1 MAELFIELLSE
12 EMPARLQIDA
22 RKKIIQLINEKLEKK
37 EINFKSSK
45 SFSTPKRLVFVI
57 DGIPDKII
65 KKKKIIKGPKVVAPQ
80 IALDG
85 FLKTNNLDRKDLY
98 KKKN

>member
-1 MAELFIELLSE
+1 MSEIFIELFTE
-12 EMPARLQIDA
+12 EIPAKLQIDA
-22 RKKIIQLINEKLEKK
+22 RQKISQMINEKLKKK
-37 EINFKSSK
+37 EINFKTSK
-45 SFSTPKRLVFVI
+45 FFSTPKRLVFVI

-85 FLKTNNLDRKDLY
+85 FLKTNNLDI
-98 KKKN
+98 